1 MKTTIDWLGFRT
13 RSTPFQVVEAML
25 PMFGTC
31 SELVTFKPGLKGKDG
46 WIHAGEIQMAGDI
59 NLGRIDYGGESQ
71 RGWVRINLT
80 GQGCEWVQDWEAAVA
95 LSRVLLEPQIKRL
108 DIALTTNL
116 GEVSDESIVQAY
128 EAGMFTMGGRPPE
141 MRSITSSD
149 PRAGKTRYIGSRQS
163 HKFLRCYE
171 KGFELIKDLPHFK
184 GTITHI
190 EGHKIEEIYRV
201 ELELKAVEKLIPWET
216 IQGRDEVFAGAYP
229 FCAALLPGCPHWR
242 MLSLPD
248 AKPQAALEASLHYCK
263 VAYGGA
269 LRAGLMAYK
278 GDMAKL
284 LERIMAES
292 PSPKLVEAGVL
303 TVDHH

>member
-13 RSTPFQVVEAML
+13 RSTPFQVVEAMA
-25 PMFGTC
+25 PMFGTT
-31 SELVTFKPGLKGKDG
+31 SDLVTFKPGLKGKDG
-46 WIHAGEIQMAGDI
+46 WVCAGELLMAGDI
-59 NLGRIDYGGESQ
+59 TLGRIDYGGESQ
-71 RGWVRINLT
+71 RGWNRVNLT
-80 GQGCEWVQDWEAAVA
+80 GQGCDWVQDWEAAVA
-95 LSRVLLEPQIKRL
+95 MSRGLLEPQIKRL

-116 GEVSDESIVQAY
+116 GEVSDETIVQAY
-128 EAGMFTMGGRPPE
+128 AAGKFTAGGRPPE

-149 PRAGKTRYIGSRQS
+149 SRAGKTRYIGSRQS

-184 GTITHI
+184 DTITHI

-201 ELELKAVEKLIPWET
+201 ELEMKAVEKLIPWET
-216 IQGRDEVFAGAYP
+216 ISARDEVFAGAYP
-229 FCAALLPGCPHWR
+229 FCAELLPGVPHWR

-248 AKPQAALEASLHYCK
+248 EKPRSALLAQMHYCK

-269 LRAGLMAYK
+269 IRAGLIACN
-278 GDMAKL
+278 GDAEKL
-284 LERIMAES
+284 LAMIMAEQ

-303 TVDHH
+303 TVDHF